1 MDFATGFRLD
11 SLALGAHTAFQC
23 SGQQSAEWS
32 LSLRLLVKC
41 KEHLSSFRQIPLQTA
56 RVSGGDDSRSVHR
69 LSEQPHKCRNDTGG
83 QDTNSRGQ
91 QFTGEV
97 IKPPPLHHLSPPGAS
112 ASPRHPS
119 GLALGAYFPFAWSPW
134 LLRGPFGKT
143 PPHWA
148 FSLLLSE
155 EGKSLLISYRDILQ
169 RLHPRAGMSSSDSQY
184 VIFQWTNVVH

>member
-11 SLALGAHTAFQC
+11 SLALGAHTAFQR

-32 LSLRLLVKC
+32 LSLRSLVKC
-41 KEHLSSFRQIPLQTA
+41 KEHLSSFRQIPLQTV

-83 QDTNSRGQ
+83 QDTNSRGR

-119 GLALGAYFPFAWSPW
+119 GLAQGESLPLCLEPVAPKRTIWEDTSSPG
-134 LLRGPFGKT
+134 LQSPPFGGRKVT
-143 PPHWA
+143 SN
-148 FSLLLSE
+148 FL
-155 EGKSLLISYRDILQ
+155 
-169 RLHPRAGMSSSDSQY
+169 
-184 VIFQWTNVVH
+184 